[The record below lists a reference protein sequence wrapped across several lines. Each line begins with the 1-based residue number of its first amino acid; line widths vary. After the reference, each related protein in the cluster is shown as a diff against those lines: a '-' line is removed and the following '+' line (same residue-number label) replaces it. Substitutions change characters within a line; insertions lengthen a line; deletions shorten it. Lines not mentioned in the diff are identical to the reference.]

1 MSVESAY
8 AHLRAGRVA
17 QAEAELRRA
26 IDQGPAPE
34 ALELLGIVL
43 AQQGRPNEAL
53 AAFDRAIALKP
64 TPGARHNRAQALF
77 ALGRVAEART
87 ELETVVEAQPD
98 LHAAWNLLGSV
109 LAAQG
114 DAKAEQAY
122 RRALMLRP
130 EHPETHYN
138 LGVYFLERSRL
149 DEAIACYRKAIGLRA
164 NFFPAH
170 NNLANALRARGRGDE
185 ALAHYAQAVA
195 IEPRFAEGW
204 SNYGAALLEAA
215 RMDEAVPALER
226 AVALAP
232 QSWNAVSNL
241 GVAYLARN
249 RIGEAIAAQRRALEL
264 KPDSAEVLAHLGNAL
279 SALGHWD
286 EAEACYRQAIE
297 RAPAFPDAHNN
308 MGMLRV
314 ERGDLAGAVASF
326 RRALELKPE
335 FSEATNNLGMLLQEE
350 GRAEE
355 AVELYRQ
362 AMLADPRNAR
372 AAYNLGIALLGQFQ
386 FAEGWAL
393 CERRYDTIP
402 QVTPRRPFRVPRLEE
417 RGLAASRR
425 VAVWREQGVGDQVL
439 YSTLL
444 PELAAQ
450 GAGFVTEVDRRLIPA
465 YRRAHPDWEVVAP
478 EDSERAFAGCDANI
492 PVASLPRLL
501 RPALDSFERQP
512 ASILVADPGRVA
524 GYRGRLAI
532 DEGGAPGRQQVIGVS
547 WRSFQPKARG
557 ELGRRKSSSLQSLH
571 ALSQRARLLDLQYG
585 DTAAERAAF
594 AQAGGRLERFD
605 DLDLFNDLDGLLAAI
620 AACDLVVTTSNVT
633 AHLAGA
639 LGKRALVVFLAA
651 KPPFHYWA
659 SPHARS
665 LWYPSVEIVTDPG
678 LDTWERAFER
688 VLDLLEP

>member
-26 IDQGPAPE
+26 IDLRPGPE

-53 AAFDRAIALKP
+53 TAFDRAIALKP
-64 TPGARHNRAQALF
+64 TPAARHNRAQALF
-77 ALGRVAEART
+77 ALGRIAEART
-87 ELETVVEAQPD
+87 ELETAVDAQPD

-130 EHPETHYN
+130 DHAETHYN
-138 LGVYFLERSRL
+138 LGVYFLERARF

-164 NFFPAH
+164 SFFQAH
-170 NNLANALRARGRGDE
+170 NNLANALRACGRGQD
-185 ALAHYAQAVA
+185 ALAHYAQAVQL
-195 IEPRFAEGW
+195 EPRFAEGW

-264 KPDSAEVLAHLGNAL
+264 KPDSAEVLAHLGSAL
-279 SALGHWD
+279 SAIGQWD
-286 EAEACYRQAIE
+286 EAEACYRRAIE
-297 RAPAFPDAHNN
+297 RAPTFPDAHNN
-308 MGMLRV
+308 MGMLRA
-314 ERGDLAGAVASF
+314 ERGDLNGAVASF

-350 GRAEE
+350 GRTAEAIE
-355 AVELYRQ
+355 HYRQ
-362 AMLADPRNAR
+362 AMRADPRNAR

-402 QVTPRRPFRVPRLEE
+402 QVTPRRHFRVPRLEE
-417 RGLAASRR
+417 RGLDRSRR

-450 GAGFVTEVDRRLIPA
+450 GAGFVAEVDPRLLAA

-478 EDSERAFAGCDANI
+478 EDSERVFAGCDAHI
-492 PVASLPRLL
+492 PIASLPQLL
-501 RPALDSFERQP
+501 RPGLDSFVRQP
-512 ASILVADPGRVA
+512 ASILAADAGRVA
-524 GYRGRLAI
+524 DYRRRLAI
-532 DEGGAPGRQQVIGVS
+532 DAGGASGREPVIGVS

-557 ELGRRKSSSLQSLH
+557 QLGRRKSASLQSLH

-594 AQAGGRLERFD
+594 AQAGGRLERLE
-605 DLDLFNDLDGLLAAI
+605 DLDLFNDLDGLLGAI

-659 SPHARS
+659 SPHGRS
-665 LWYPSVEIVTDPG
+665 LWYPSVEIVTAAR
-678 LDTWERAFER
+678 LDTWEHAFER
-688 VLDLLEP
+688 VVELVPC